1 MPTIINNLAYPS
13 LTDTQSTPV
22 LNVGTF
28 VNLDDGGQ
36 AVYVRAAS
44 NISQFNAV
52 LIPSTNIATNATSA
66 RSAATK
72 RLGVAQ
78 VSIASGDYGWVQV
91 GGKLRVNVL
100 VSCNPAVPL
109 YTTTT
114 EGALDDAT
122 VSGALVSGIVTEVTA
137 SAASA
142 ITAVAAYTM
151 VISGTIG
158 GLP

>member
-1 MPTIINNLAYPS
+1 MPTIINAFAYPA
-13 LTDTQSTPV
+13 LTDTQTTPS

-44 NISQFNAV
+44 NISQYNAV
-52 LIPSTNIATNATSA
+52 CIPASNIATNATTA
-66 RSAATK
+66 RTAATK
-72 RLGVAQ
+72 RVGVAQ
-78 VSIASGDYGWVQV
+78 TSIASGDYGWVQV

-100 VSCNPAVPL
+100 VSCNPSVPL

-142 ITAVAAYTM
+142 ITAVAGYTM

-158 GLP
+158 GIP

>member
-1 MPTIINNLAYPS
+1 MPNIINAFAYPA
-13 LTDTQSTPV
+13 LTDTQTTPS

-28 VNLDDGGQ
+28 VSLDDGGQ

-44 NISQFNAV
+44 NISQYNAV
-52 LIPSTNIATNATSA
+52 LIPATNIATNATTA

-78 VSIASGDYGWVQV
+78 TSIASGDYGWVQI

-142 ITAVAAYTM
+142 MTAVAAYTM

-158 GLP
+158 GIP

>member
-13 LTDTQSTPV
+13 LTDTQSTPA

-158 GLP
+158 GIP